1 MEEPRAWWRRINWQL
16 LVEIAVFAV
25 AVRVACIYSG
35 QLDQM
40 IKSNGLTEQTMRLDQ
55 RAWVA
60 VTAVN
65 SKQPPQI
72 KQRFTYSVHF
82 IDTGKTPASNVVIH
96 AGDELLDKG
105 QQPNFSLDTPVRLG
119 VLSPGSERTFENGPV
134 PTTRAVNTMT
144 EADLAVL
151 KVKTLSIHGK
161 ITYDDIFGCHHW
173 ITYCSVLKDDWSGYA
188 FCSENNDTDPQEK
201 TCVQ

>member
-82 IDTGKTPASNVVIH
+82 IDTGK
-96 AGDELLDKG
+96 
-105 QQPNFSLDTPVRLG
+105 RLISKESSSSG
-119 VLSPGSERTFENGPV
+119 KEGCGTVYGALIACGC
-134 PTTRAVNTMT
+134 
-144 EADLAVL
+144 
-151 KVKTLSIHGK
+151 TLSEPNTSYRVRG
-161 ITYDDIFGCHHW
+161 
-173 ITYCSVLKDDWSGYA
+173 SLS
-188 FCSENNDTDPQEK
+188 DTGG
-201 TCVQ
+201 